1 MDIKN
6 KLNKILIQ
14 LRSMEV
20 KGENNVLILAQTF
33 VDLEDILRDFE
44 EEKSEDK

>member
-33 VDLEDILRDFE
+33 VDLEDILRDLE

>member
-14 LRSMEV
+14 LRGMEV

>member
-6 KLNKILIQ
+6 KLNKILVQ

-33 VDLEDILRDFE
+33 VDLEDILRDLE